1 MTKTVHVLYFA
12 SLGEKIERD
21 NETIELPDNVQTLAD
36 LKQHL
41 SNRGPIWQ
49 ETLLQGV
56 VKSAIDQSLCSDAD
70 TINDGNE
77 IAFFPPVTGG

>member
-1 MTKTVHVLYFA
+1 MAKTVHVLYFA
-12 SLGEKIERD
+12 SLGEKVNRT
-21 NETIELPDNVQTLAD
+21 NETIELPNDVSTLAD

-41 SNRGPIWQ
+41 SSRGPVWQ

-56 VKSAIDQSLCSDAD
+56 VKNAIDQSLCGDAE
-70 TINDGNE
+70 TIKDGNE